1 MGIFFVIENSS
12 GQDLFLTINPPI
24 SENLSFPP
32 ISPVKIKYIK
42 QQKTAVNRISFEIR
56 KNFSDIL
63 LRQSLFISFL
73 MAEKMIPQQQENSG
87 RNYKNHIF
95 RDQQSDHHSKT
106 YKKQHEANQLFQ
118 FSCTFSFSLVC
129 YSLCR
134 YILRNV

>member
-1 MGIFFVIENSS
+1 MLLLLKNPS
-12 GQDLFLTINPPI
+12 GQDLFLIINPPI
-24 SENLSFPP
+24 SENLNFPP
-32 ISPVKIKYIK
+32 ISSVKIKYIK
-42 QQKTAVNRISFEIR
+42 QQKTAVNRISFEIH

-106 YKKQHEANQLFQ
+106 YKKQHKANQLFQ

-129 YSLCR
+129 YSLCG
-134 YILRNV
+134 YTLRNV